1 VTSRGKW
8 ILIPVEVQVRDLMG
22 RLLIATIAAAR
33 GYRVLIGHDR
43 VIRRLAAHL
52 PKGILLDKGLG
63 MTGDRKVARYHRLG
77 YRIACIDEEMTGI
90 YPNPDYFL
98 KTRLSADTL
107 AKADRWFTISDM
119 ARDLALRQYPEFADR
134 FVTTGLPRTDIWK
147 PRFHELYAAER
158 EALRRR
164 HGRFILFCS
173 NFGAIVHARKGA
185 FVANQLS
192 RHAKGYAQAG
202 NYNTR
207 VERQLMAN
215 LEAFIAL
222 LPKLT
227 KWFPDRKLVVRPH
240 PVESREFW
248 KSALACAPGVEV
260 IGDGLATP
268 MILASDALVHHGC
281 MTGLEAE
288 IMGVPQAMYAPHP
301 DEHHD
306 TDLMRSIAPIAHDEK
321 SLRRVV
327 GQMLK
332 QGRRKGAPGKGV
344 EDYFAAQK
352 GPLACERIVG
362 ELEKL
367 AVAESALPG
376 YLRLLRFLPRQLWAD
391 HGWRSPRTA
400 AYDRQKWQGVNLADL
415 QRDATILARGGAIG
429 GQLRVREVY
438 PQLFE
443 IARP

>member
-1 VTSRGKW
+1 MTPRGKW

-33 GYRVLIGHDR
+33 GWRVLIGHDR

-63 MTGDRKVARYHRLG
+63 MTGDRKIARYHRLG
-77 YRIACIDEEMTGI
+77 FRIACIDEEMTGI

-98 KTRLSADTL
+98 KTRLSSDTL
-107 AKADRWFTISDM
+107 SKADRWFTISDQ
-119 ARDLALRQYPEFADR
+119 ARDLAQAMYPQFADR

-158 EALRRR
+158 DAIRSRY
-164 HGRFILFCS
+164 GPFVLFCS

-185 FVANQLS
+185 FVAKQLS
-192 RHAKGYAQAG
+192 RHAKGYTQAG
-202 NYNTR
+202 DYNTR

-215 LEAFIAL
+215 LDAFIAM
-222 LPKLT
+222 LPKLPN
-227 KWFPDRKLVVRPH
+227 WFSGYKLVVRPH
-240 PVESREFW
+240 PVESRDFW
-248 KSALACAPGVEV
+248 RNALAGAPNVV
-260 IGDGLATP
+260 IDGDGLATP

-327 GQMLK
+327 GKMLK
-332 QGRRKGAPGKGV
+332 QGRRKDAAGKGV
-344 EDYFAAQK
+344 ENYFAAQK
-352 GPLACERIVG
+352 GTLACERIVD
-362 ELEKL
+362 EMVKL
-367 AVAESALPG
+367 PAAENSLPA

-391 HGWRSPRTA
+391 HGWRSPKTA
-400 AYDRQKWQGVNLADL
+400 AYDRQKWQGVTLADL
-415 QRDATILARGGAIG
+415 QRNATILARGAGIG